1 MTRRTFCA
9 LAGLAPFA
17 ATDASSS
24 PTPAARNHPP
34 QKITKIETFILRD
47 PPVRDKPESDFVSM
61 TPIGRMTN
69 RTGLGYRLEH
79 AETVRQGGYRQTLLV
94 KVSTDQGLHGWG
106 ESHAVM
112 TPRVVQTAI
121 TDLFTPILL
130 GENALDVEVLWDKM
144 YSTQRLRGYST
155 GFYKRAM
162 AGIDIALWDILGKA
176 SGMPVYQ
183 LLGGKY
189 RDTIPTYQGVGG
201 SSIPQLVENAQGLI
215 ERGFT
220 MMKMGLSKG
229 RGDTSDVGRIAAVAE
244 LLKGKGEILVDSLGA
259 YTLAEAVK
267 TGREIDAIGNVGWWE
282 DVLMPEDIDGLAR
295 LADALDVPICA
306 GEQYSNR
313 FQFRDIFHRRA
324 ADIINPD
331 ISRVGLTDYKR
342 IAIMAEAHQ
351 VLHSPHSSM
360 GSAPYRTSAIHVCAA
375 TSNSVILEG
384 GESHLGAFGNQLL
397 QEPLDYQG
405 GFVRVPDRPGLGIEF
420 NEAELKKL
428 IVG

>member
-24 PTPAARNHPP
+24 PTPAARNPPP

-201 SSIPQLVENAQGLI
+201 SSIRHCSVCCLPLMSMLVL
-215 ERGFT
+215 
-220 MMKMGLSKG
+220 
-229 RGDTSDVGRIAAVAE
+229 
-244 LLKGKGEILVDSLGA
+244 
-259 YTLAEAVK
+259 
-267 TGREIDAIGNVGWWE
+267 
-282 DVLMPEDIDGLAR
+282 
-295 LADALDVPICA
+295 
-306 GEQYSNR
+306 
-313 FQFRDIFHRRA
+313 
-324 ADIINPD
+324 
-331 ISRVGLTDYKR
+331 
-342 IAIMAEAHQ
+342 
-351 VLHSPHSSM
+351 
-360 GSAPYRTSAIHVCAA
+360 
-375 TSNSVILEG
+375 
-384 GESHLGAFGNQLL
+384 
-397 QEPLDYQG
+397 
-405 GFVRVPDRPGLGIEF
+405 
-420 NEAELKKL
+420 
-428 IVG
+428 